1 MKIIELRA
9 ENVMRLKAV
18 EITPD
23 GTVQVIGGRNA
34 QGKSAVLN
42 AIWLALGGGK
52 ASKDISRP
60 IRDGE
65 ENASVRLDLGDL
77 VVTRT
82 WTQKGTSLKVENAE
96 GATFKSPQGM
106 LDALV
111 GQLSFDPLAFTR
123 LSAKEQRAALLD
135 LVDLD
140 VDLDTI
146 DAQIR
151 DLYTHRTEIGRKGAA
166 IGDVTVDEELPT
178 VEKSAASVVK
188 KLQEAQEVHRWV
200 DTTRQQIQDAHTAA
214 DAALTTVRAAEERI
228 KELQAQI
235 TSLIATR
242 KMRLAEAENMQ
253 HAIDNTEMPNLAY
266 IEDEL
271 ATVEDTNAKI
281 RANNAARERLN
292 EKQALRD
299 AYEGLTKRLTELDEQ
314 KAAALAAA
322 TFPVDGL
329 SFDSTGVLYR
339 GVPLSQASSAEQI
352 RVSLAMGMAFNPKLR
367 VLMIKDGSLLDEDSM
382 AAIRDQVTEGDFQL
396 WLEVVNPDDPS
407 AVLIE
412 DGMVVQP

>member
-65 ENASVRLDLGDL
+65 EKASVRLDLGDL
-77 VVTRT
+77 VVTRS
-82 WTQKGTSLKVENAE
+82 WTRKGTSLKVENPE
-96 GATFKSPQGM
+96 GASFKSPQGM

-123 LSAKEQRAALLD
+123 LSPKDQREALLD

-140 VDLDTI
+140 VNLDDLDADAQRIYAERTEVGRQEKAIGEIPTI
-146 DAQIR
+146 DDDLPKNEESVSQWVERLREAHDMEAYLTKTHAQFEEAQHDIEESR
-151 DLYTHRTEIGRKGAA
+151 AEIERLQSLIETRRKEAEYLANAIDAVEPPNTEIIRQK
-166 IGDVTVDEELPT
+166 IGMVEE
-178 VEKSAASVVK
+178 
-188 KLQEAQEVHRWV
+188 
-200 DTTRQQIQDAHTAA
+200 
-214 DAALTTVRAAEERI
+214 
-228 KELQAQI
+228 
-235 TSLIATR
+235 
-242 KMRLAEAENMQ
+242 
-253 HAIDNTEMPNLAY
+253 
-266 IEDEL
+266 
-271 ATVEDTNAKI
+271 TNAKI
-281 RANNAARERLN
+281 RANNAAKARLREKVELREQYN
-292 EKQALRD
+292 ALTD
-299 AYEGLTKRLTELDEQ
+299 RLTELDEQ
-314 KAAALAAA
+314 KANALADA
-322 TFPVDGL
+322 TFPVEGL
-329 SFDSTGVLYR
+329 SFDESGVLFQ

-352 RVSLAMGMAFNPKLR
+352 RVSLAMGMALNPKLR

-382 AAIRDQVTEGDFQL
+382 AAIREQVAEQGFQL
-396 WLEVVNPDDPS
+396 WLEIVNPDDPT
-407 AVLIE
+407 AVIIE
-412 DGMVVQP
+412 DGQVA

>member
-135 LVDLD
+135 LVDMD

-151 DLYTHRTEIGRKGAA
+151 DLYADRTEIGRKGAA
-166 IGDVTVDEELPT
+166 IGDVTVDDKLPT

-281 RANNAARERLN
+281 RANNAACERLN

-299 AYEGLTKRLTELDEQ
+299 AYEGLTKQLTELDEQ

-352 RVSLAMGMAFNPKLR
+352 RVSLAMGMALNPKLR
-367 VLMIKDGSLLDEDSM
+367 VLMIKDGSLLDSDSM
-382 AAIRDQVTEGDFQL
+382 QAIRDQVAEGDFQL

>member
-65 ENASVRLDLGDL
+65 EKASVRLDLGDL
-77 VVTRT
+77 VVTRS
-82 WTQKGTSLKVENAE
+82 WTRKGTSLKVENSE
-96 GATFKSPQGM
+96 GASFKSPQGM

-123 LSAKEQRAALLD
+123 LSAKDQREALLD

-140 VDLDTI
+140 VDLDALDAEAARVYSERTEVGRQGKAIGDIPAI
-146 DAQIR
+146 DDDLPKTEESVSEWVARLGEAQEMVAHLERTEAQRQQALR
-151 DLYTHRTEIGRKGAA
+151 DVADAENEIGR
-166 IGDVTVDEELPT
+166 LM
-178 VEKSAASVVK
+178 
-188 KLQEAQEVHRWV
+188 
-200 DTTRQQIQDAHTAA
+200 
-214 DAALTTVRAAEERI
+214 
-228 KELQAQI
+228 
-235 TSLIATR
+235 SLIETR
-242 KMRLAEAENMQ
+242 TKESQYLANAVD
-253 HAIDNTEMPNLAY
+253 A
-266 IEDEL
+266 
-271 ATVEDTNAKI
+271 VEPPDLRFIQLKIGSVEETNAKI
-281 RANNAARERLN
+281 RANNAAKARLREKTELREQYN
-292 EKQALRD
+292 ALTD
-299 AYEGLTKRLTELDEQ
+299 RLTELDEQ
-314 KAAALAAA
+314 KANALADA
-322 TFPVDGL
+322 TFPVEGL
-329 SFDSTGVLYR
+329 SFDESGVLFQ

-352 RVSLAMGMAFNPKLR
+352 RVSLAMGMALNPKLR

-382 AAIRDQVTEGDFQL
+382 AAIRDQVADGDFQL

-412 DGMVVQP
+412 DGQVA

>member
-1 MKIIELRA
+1 MKIIELQA
-9 ENVMRLKAV
+9 ENVKRLKAV

-52 ASKDISRP
+52 ASKETPLP

-65 ENASVRLDLGDL
+65 DKASVRLDLGDL
-77 VVTRT
+77 VVTRS
-82 WTQKGTSLKVENAE
+82 WTRKGTSLKVENAE
-96 GATFKSPQGM
+96 GAQYKSPQSM

-123 LSAKEQRAALLD
+123 LSPKEQRAALLD
-135 LVDLD
+135 LVDMD

-151 DLYTHRTEIGRKGAA
+151 DLYADRTEIGRKGTA

-299 AYEGLTKRLTELDEQ
+299 AYEGLTKQLTELDEQ

-352 RVSLAMGMAFNPKLR
+352 RVSLAMGMALNPKLR

-382 AAIRDQVTEGDFQL
+382 AAIHDQVADGDFQL

>member
-135 LVDLD
+135 LVDMD

-151 DLYTHRTEIGRKGAA
+151 DLYADRTEIGRKGTA
-166 IGDVTVDEELPT
+166 IGDVTVDDKLPN
-178 VEKSAASVVK
+178 VETSAASVVK

-299 AYEGLTKRLTELDEQ
+299 AYEGLTKQLTELDEQ
-314 KAAALAAA
+314 KAAALADAE
-322 TFPVDGL
+322 FPVEGL
-329 SFDSTGVLYR
+329 SFDDTGVLYK

-352 RVSLAMGMAFNPKLR
+352 RVSLAMGMALNPKLR

-382 AAIRDQVTEGDFQL
+382 AAIRDQVADGDFQL

-412 DGMVVQP
+412 DGQVA

>member
-65 ENASVRLDLGDL
+65 EKASVRLDLGDL
-77 VVTRT
+77 VVTRS
-82 WTQKGTSLKVENAE
+82 WTRKGTTLKVENPE
-96 GATFKSPQGM
+96 GASFKSPQGM

-151 DLYTHRTEIGRKGAA
+151 DLYTHRTEIGRKGTA

-299 AYEGLTKRLTELDEQ
+299 AYEGLTKQLTELDEQ

-352 RVSLAMGMAFNPKLR
+352 RVSLAMGMALNPKLR

-382 AAIRDQVTEGDFQL
+382 AAIHDQVADGDFQL

>member
-65 ENASVRLDLGDL
+65 EKASVRLDLGDL

-166 IGDVTVDEELPT
+166 IGDVTVDDKLPT
-178 VEKSAASVVK
+178 VETSAASVVK

-200 DTTRQQIQDAHTAA
+200 DTTRNQIIEAKNMA
-214 DAALTTVRAAEERI
+214 DKCAEEIRRLETRIHDLNEQIAALRRT
-228 KELQAQI
+228 QQ
-235 TSLIATR
+235 TR
-242 KMRLAEAENMQ
+242 VTEAENMQ

-314 KAAALAAA
+314 KAAALADA
-322 TFPVDGL
+322 TFPVEGL
-329 SFDSTGVLYR
+329 SFDESGVLFQ

-352 RVSLAMGMAFNPKLR
+352 RVSLAMGMALNPKLR

-382 AAIRDQVTEGDFQL
+382 AAIRDQVADGDFQL
-396 WLEVVNPDDPS
+396 WLEIVNPDDPT

-412 DGMVVQP
+412 DGQVADR

>member
-65 ENASVRLDLGDL
+65 EKASVRLDLGDL

-151 DLYTHRTEIGRKGAA
+151 DLYTHRTEIGRKGTA

-352 RVSLAMGMAFNPKLR
+352 RVSLAMGMALNPKLR

-382 AAIRDQVTEGDFQL
+382 AAIRDQVADGDFQL
-396 WLEVVNPDDPS
+396 FVERVGNADQG
-407 AVLIE
+407 AIIIT
-412 DGMVVQP
+412 DGQVA

>member
-1 MKIIELRA
+1 MKIIELQA
-9 ENVMRLKAV
+9 ENVKRLKAV

-23 GTVQVIGGRNA
+23 GTLQVIGGKNA
-34 QGKSAVLN
+34 QGKSSVLD

-52 ASKDISRP
+52 AAKDTPLP

-65 ENASVRLDLGDL
+65 ATAKVRLDLGDL

-106 LDALV
+106 LDTLV

-135 LVDLD
+135 LVDMD

-151 DLYTHRTEIGRKGAA
+151 DLYTHRTEIGRQGKAL
-166 IGDVTVDEELPT
+166 GDIEVDDKLPT

-200 DTTRQQIQDAHTAA
+200 DTTHNQIIEAENMA
-214 DAALTTVRAAEERI
+214 DKCTEEIRRLETRI
-228 KELQAQI
+228 HDLNEQI
-235 TSLIATR
+235 TALRHTQQTR
-242 KMRLAEAENMQ
+242 VTEAENMQ
-253 HAIDNTEMPNLAY
+253 QAIDNTEMPNLAY

-281 RANNAARERLN
+281 RANNAARERLD

-299 AYEGLTKRLTELDEQ
+299 AYEGITKRLTELDEQ

-352 RVSLAMGMAFNPKLR
+352 RVSLAMGMALNPKLR

-382 AAIRDQVTEGDFQL
+382 AAIRDQVADGDFQL
-396 WLEVVNPDDPS
+396 FVERVGNADQG
-407 AVLIE
+407 AVIIT
-412 DGMVVQP
+412 DGQVA

>member
-65 ENASVRLDLGDL
+65 EKASVRLDLGDL
-77 VVTRT
+77 VVTRS
-82 WTQKGTSLKVENAE
+82 WTRKGTTLKVENPE
-96 GATFKSPQGM
+96 GASFKSPQGM

-123 LSAKEQRAALLD
+123 LSPKDQREALLD

-140 VDLDTI
+140 VDLDALDTE
-146 DAQIR
+146 AKQVFQE
-151 DLYTHRTEIGRKGAA
+151 RTEIGRQGKS
-166 IGDVTVDEELPT
+166 IGDIPAIDDDLPKTEESVSEWVTRLG
-178 VEKSAASVVK
+178 
-188 KLQEAQEVHRWV
+188 EAQEMAAYLEK
-200 DTTRQQIQDAHTAA
+200 TEAQRQQALRDVA
-214 DAALTTVRAAEERI
+214 DAENEIGRLM
-228 KELQAQI
+228 
-235 TSLIATR
+235 SLIETR
-242 KMRLAEAENMQ
+242 TKESQYLAN
-253 HAIDNTEMPNLAY
+253 AIDA
-266 IEDEL
+266 
-271 ATVEDTNAKI
+271 VEPPDLRFIQVKIGSVEETNQRI
-281 RANNAARERLN
+281 RANNAAKARLREKVELREQYN
-292 EKQALRD
+292 ALTD
-299 AYEGLTKRLTELDEQ
+299 RLTELDEQ
-314 KAAALAAA
+314 KANALADAV
-322 TFPVDGL
+322 FPVDGL
-329 SFDSTGVLYR
+329 SFDESGVLFQ

-352 RVSLAMGMAFNPKLR
+352 RVSLAMGMALNPKLR

-382 AAIRDQVTEGDFQL
+382 AAIRDQVADGDFQL

>member
-1 MKIIELRA
+1 MKIIELQA
-9 ENVMRLKAV
+9 ENVKRLKAV

-23 GTVQVIGGRNA
+23 GTLQVIGGKNA
-34 QGKSAVLN
+34 QGKSSVLDAV
-42 AIWLALGGGK
+42 WLALGGGK
-52 ASKDISRP
+52 AAKDTPLP

-65 ENASVRLDLGDL
+65 DRARVRLDLGDL

-82 WTQKGTSLKVENAE
+82 WTKAGTTLKVENAD
-96 GATFKSPQGM
+96 GAQYKSPQGM

-123 LSAKEQRAALLD
+123 LSAKEQREALLN

-140 VDLDTI
+140 VDLDVI
-146 DAQIR
+146 DAMAR
-151 DLYTHRTEIGRKGAA
+151 DLYTHRTEIGRHGKA
-166 IGDVTVDEELPT
+166 IGDVVVDDTLPAQEE
-178 VEKSAASVVK
+178 SAQALIQAIQEGQDQNHYRATTARQLDEAIADRDRITAEIDRLTNALTIRRKEIETLIDTHKATAPVDLEP
-188 KLQEAQEVHRWV
+188 LQE
-200 DTTRQQIQDAHTAA
+200 
-214 DAALTTVRAAEERI
+214 
-228 KELQAQI
+228 
-235 TSLIATR
+235 
-242 KMRLAEAENMQ
+242 RLAS
-253 HAIDNTEMPNLAY
+253 
-266 IEDEL
+266 IED
-271 ATVEDTNAKI
+271 VNAKI
-281 RANNAARERLN
+281 RANNAARERLD

-352 RVSLAMGMAFNPKLR
+352 RVSLAMGMALNPKLR

-382 AAIRDQVTEGDFQL
+382 AAIRDQVADGDFQL
-396 WLEVVNPDDPS
+396 FVERVGNADQG
-407 AVLIE
+407 AVIIT
-412 DGMVVQP
+412 DGQVA

>member
-151 DLYTHRTEIGRKGAA
+151 DLYTHRTEIGRQGKAL
-166 IGDVTVDEELPT
+166 GDIEVDDTLPT
-178 VEKSAASVVK
+178 QEESAQALIQAIQEGQDQNHYRATTARQLDEAIADRDRITAEIDRLTNALTIRRKEIETLIDTHKATAPVDLEP
-188 KLQEAQEVHRWV
+188 LQE
-200 DTTRQQIQDAHTAA
+200 
-214 DAALTTVRAAEERI
+214 
-228 KELQAQI
+228 
-235 TSLIATR
+235 
-242 KMRLAEAENMQ
+242 RLAS
-253 HAIDNTEMPNLAY
+253 
-266 IEDEL
+266 IED
-271 ATVEDTNAKI
+271 VNAKI

-352 RVSLAMGMAFNPKLR
+352 RVSLAMGMALNPKLR

-396 WLEVVNPDDPS
+396 WLEIVNPDDPT
-407 AVLIE
+407 AVIIE
-412 DGMVVQP
+412 DGQVA